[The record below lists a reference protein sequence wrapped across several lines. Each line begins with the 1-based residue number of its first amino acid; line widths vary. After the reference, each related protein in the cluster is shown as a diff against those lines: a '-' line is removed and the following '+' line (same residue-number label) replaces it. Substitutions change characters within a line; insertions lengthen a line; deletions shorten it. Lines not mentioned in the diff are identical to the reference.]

1 MKILE
6 DPHQDPQRSLHRS
19 LKILKDLKKIFTR
32 VATWLPHNTALKQ
45 LLSVTT
51 QTKHYFYNIII
62 RLNVKY
68 NLNKPCSP

>member
-32 VATWLPHNTALKQ
+32 ERTRNTPVLVARFPGGE
-45 LLSVTT
+45 VTGYPT
-51 QTKHYFYNIII
+51 NCPWVSEHA
-62 RLNVKY
+62 
-68 NLNKPCSP
+68 